1 MDSPIDNLINQLSR
15 LPGIGGKTAQRL
27 AYYIIELDTQRVEQ
41 LTDSILKAKSNMC
54 LCSKCNNVT
63 DIDPCEICSDEDRD
77 EKLICVVEHPK
88 DVLSIEKAEK
98 YRGLYHVL
106 HGDIVS
112 ASDGDVKVKEL
123 LERIK
128 ENNANEIILAF
139 SPNTSG
145 QASIIY
151 LSELLKPLGIKVTKI
166 AYGLPYG
173 SDMDFFDKET
183 INIAIANRTEI

>member
-27 AYYIIELDTQRVEQ
+27 AYHIIDLDNDRVEQ
-41 LTDSILKAKSNMC
+41 LTNSIINAKNNSGQC
-54 LCSKCNNVT
+54 KICNNIT
-63 DIDPCEICSDEDRD
+63 DSNPCEICRD
-77 EKLICVVEHPK
+77 EQRDRQVICVVEYPK

-112 ASDGDVKVKEL
+112 ATDGDVKVKNL
-123 LERIK
+123 LNRIK

-151 LSELLKPLGIKVTKI
+151 LSEILKPLGIKVTKI

>member
-15 LPGIGGKTAQRL
+15 LPGIGKKTAQRL
-27 AYYIIELDTQRVEQ
+27 AYHIIDLDSNRVIQ
-41 LTDSILKAKSNMC
+41 LTDAITKAKENSG
-54 LCSKCNNVT
+54 LCSICNNVT
-63 DIDPCEICSDEDRD
+63 DTDPCEICKAEDRNHRV
-77 EKLICVVEHPK
+77 ICVVEYPK
-88 DVLSIEKAEK
+88 DVLSIEKAER
-98 YRGLYHVL
+98 YDGLYHVL

-112 ASDGDVKVKEL
+112 ASDGDVKIKNL
-123 LERIK
+123 LERIRD
-128 ENNANEIILAF
+128 NDVNEIILAF
-139 SPNTSG
+139 NPNASG